1 MRNSNALFG
10 LALLLFAGFLFYLL
24 APVLTPFFLAT
35 LLAYLG
41 DPLVDRLQRW
51 RLSRTTAVVTVFC
64 GIFLFFALIV
74 LVVIPAIGGQID
86 RVVGK
91 LPNYGQWL
99 QQSALPRLAALFDI
113 TPGEFQ
119 IDDIIAAIKDN
130 LGSSATLLKNVLA
143 KVTGSAN
150 WIISFVS
157 YLVLVPV
164 ITFYMLRDWDA
175 MVAKTAEL
183 VPRKAIGT
191 VTLLVRRSDE
201 VLGGFLRGQLL
212 VMSGLGLIYAVGL
225 TALGLDMAIAIGIF
239 AGLVSFVPYLGLI
252 VGMALAGGMAL
263 LQFQDVSHLVGV
275 VAVFCIAQAIEGM
288 VLTPK
293 FVGDRIG
300 LHPVAVLFAV
310 LAGGQ
315 LFGFMG
321 VLLALP
327 AAAVINVFLG
337 YCKQHYLQSD
347 VYADDDPAPPED
359 PETEAAPELPP
370 PENPEP

>member
-99 QQSALPRLAALFDI
+99 QQSALPRLA
-113 TPGEFQ
+113 
-119 IDDIIAAIKDN
+119 DIIAAIKDN

-191 VTLLVRRSDE
+191 VTLLVRRSDD

-359 PETEAAPELPP
+359 PENEAAPELPP

>member
-1 MRNSNALFG
+1 
-10 LALLLFAGFLFYLL
+10 
-24 APVLTPFFLAT
+24 
-35 LLAYLG
+35 
-41 DPLVDRLQRW
+41 
-51 RLSRTTAVVTVFC
+51 
-64 GIFLFFALIV
+64 
-74 LVVIPAIGGQID
+74 
-86 RVVGK
+86 
-91 LPNYGQWL
+91 
-99 QQSALPRLAALFDI
+99 
-113 TPGEFQ
+113 
-119 IDDIIAAIKDN
+119 
-130 LGSSATLLKNVLA
+130 
-143 KVTGSAN
+143 
-150 WIISFVS
+150 
-157 YLVLVPV
+157 
-164 ITFYMLRDWDA
+164 
-175 MVAKTAEL
+175 
-183 VPRKAIGT
+183 
-191 VTLLVRRSDE
+191 
-201 VLGGFLRGQLL
+201 
-212 VMSGLGLIYAVGL
+212 
-225 TALGLDMAIAIGIF
+225 MAIAIGIF

-359 PETEAAPELPP
+359 PENEAAPELPP

>member
-1 MRNSNALFG
+1 MRNSNALFW

-64 GIFLFFALIV
+64 GIFLFCALIV

-212 VMSGLGLIYAVGL
+212 VMTGLGLIYAVGL

-252 VGMALAGGMAL
+252 VGITLAGGMAL

-275 VAVFCIAQAIEGM
+275 VVVFGIAQAIEGM

-337 YCKQHYLQSD
+337 YCKQHYLRSD
-347 VYADDDPAPPED
+347 VYADDTPQPPAAEEAAPEPPPSED
-359 PETEAAPELPP
+359 PET
-370 PENPEP
+370 

>member
-1 MRNSNALFG
+1 MRNSNALFW
-10 LALLLFAGFLFYLL
+10 LALLLAAGFLFYLL
-24 APVLTPFFLAT
+24 TPVLTPFFLAT

-51 RLSRTTAVVTVFC
+51 RLSRTLAVVTVFS
-64 GIFLFFALIV
+64 GIILFFALLV

-86 RVVGK
+86 RLVGK

-99 QQSALPRLAALFDI
+99 RETVLPQFAALFDI
-113 TPGEFQ
+113 TPGAFDM
-119 IDDIIAAIKDN
+119 DDIIAALKEN
-130 LGSSATLLKNVLA
+130 LGSSATLLKTVLA

-150 WIISFVS
+150 RIIAFVG

-164 ITFYMLRDWDA
+164 ITFYMLRDWNT
-175 MVAKTAEL
+175 MVAKVAEL
-183 VPRKAIGT
+183 IPRPALGT
-191 VTLLVRRSDE
+191 VTQLLRRSDE

-212 VMSGLGLIYAVGL
+212 VMTCLGIIYAIGL
-225 TALGLDMAIAIGIF
+225 TTLGLDMAIAIGLF

-252 VGMALAGGMAL
+252 VGILLAGGMAL
-263 LQFQDVSHLVGV
+263 LQYHDVAHLVGV
-275 VAVFCIAQAIEGM
+275 VVVFAIAQAIEGM

-337 YCKQHYLQSD
+337 HLKQHYLQSG
-347 VYADDDPAPPED
+347 VYGDTAPTTE
-359 PETEAAPELPP
+359 ETP
-370 PENPEP
+370 

>member
-1 MRNSNALFG
+1 M
-10 LALLLFAGFLFYLL
+10 
-24 APVLTPFFLAT
+24 
-35 LLAYLG
+35 
-41 DPLVDRLQRW
+41 
-51 RLSRTTAVVTVFC
+51 
-64 GIFLFFALIV
+64 
-74 LVVIPAIGGQID
+74 
-86 RVVGK
+86 
-91 LPNYGQWL
+91 
-99 QQSALPRLAALFDI
+99 
-113 TPGEFQ
+113 
-119 IDDIIAAIKDN
+119 
-130 LGSSATLLKNVLA
+130 
-143 KVTGSAN
+143 
-150 WIISFVS
+150 
-157 YLVLVPV
+157 
-164 ITFYMLRDWDA
+164 
-175 MVAKTAEL
+175 
-183 VPRKAIGT
+183 PRKAIGT

-275 VAVFCIAQAIEGM
+275 VAVFGIAQAIEGM

-359 PETEAAPELPP
+359 PENEAAPELPP
-370 PENPEP
+370 PENPGP

>member
-1 MRNSNALFG
+1 MRNSNALFW

-51 RLSRTTAVVTVFC
+51 HLSRTTAVVTVFC

-191 VTLLVRRSDE
+191 VTLLVRRSDA

-252 VGMALAGGMAL
+252 VGMAL

-275 VAVFCIAQAIEGM
+275 VAVFGIAQAIEGM

-359 PETEAAPELPP
+359 PENEAAPELPP
-370 PENPEP
+370 PENPGP

>member
-1 MRNSNALFG
+1 MRNSNTLFW

-24 APVLTPFFLAT
+24 TPVLTPFLLAT

-51 RLSRTTAVVTVFC
+51 RMSRTFAVATVFS
-64 GIFLFFALIV
+64 GIILLFSFVV
-74 LVVIPAIGGQID
+74 LVIIPAIGGQID

-99 QQSALPRLAALFDI
+99 RDTVLPQLAALFDI
-113 TPGEFQ
+113 TPGAFNM
-119 IDDIIAAIKDN
+119 DDIIATVRDN
-130 LGSSATLLKNVLA
+130 LGSSATLVKTVLA

-150 WIISFVS
+150 WIISFVG

-164 ITFYMLRDWDA
+164 ITFYMLRDWNA

-183 VPRKAIGT
+183 IPRRALGT
-191 VTLLVRRSDE
+191 VTQLVRRSDE

-212 VMSGLGLIYAVGL
+212 VMTALGIIYAIGL
-225 TALGLDMAIAIGIF
+225 TALGLDMAIAIGLF

-252 VGMALAGGMAL
+252 VGILLAGGMAL
-263 LQFQDVSHLVGV
+263 LQYHDFAHLFGV
-275 VAVFCIAQAIEGM
+275 VVVFAIAQGIEGM

-315 LFGFMG
+315 LFGFVG
-321 VLLALP
+321 ILLALP

-337 YCKQHYLQSD
+337 HLKQHYLQSG
-347 VYADDDPAPPED
+347 VYGDTDSPS
-359 PETEAAPELPP
+359 TE
-370 PENPEP
+370 ENPS

>member
-1 MRNSNALFG
+1 
-10 LALLLFAGFLFYLL
+10 
-24 APVLTPFFLAT
+24 
-35 LLAYLG
+35 
-41 DPLVDRLQRW
+41 
-51 RLSRTTAVVTVFC
+51 
-64 GIFLFFALIV
+64 
-74 LVVIPAIGGQID
+74 
-86 RVVGK
+86 
-91 LPNYGQWL
+91 
-99 QQSALPRLAALFDI
+99 
-113 TPGEFQ
+113 
-119 IDDIIAAIKDN
+119 
-130 LGSSATLLKNVLA
+130 
-143 KVTGSAN
+143 
-150 WIISFVS
+150 
-157 YLVLVPV
+157 
-164 ITFYMLRDWDA
+164 
-175 MVAKTAEL
+175 
-183 VPRKAIGT
+183 
-191 VTLLVRRSDE
+191 
-201 VLGGFLRGQLL
+201 
-212 VMSGLGLIYAVGL
+212 MSGLGLIYAVGL

-347 VYADDDPAPPED
+347 VYADDDLVPPED
-359 PETEAAPELPP
+359 PENEAAPELPP

>member
-1 MRNSNALFG
+1 MRNSNTLFW

-24 APVLTPFFLAT
+24 TPVLTPFLLAT

-51 RLSRTTAVVTVFC
+51 RMSRTFAVVTVFS
-64 GIFLFFALIV
+64 GIILLFSFVV
-74 LVVIPAIGGQID
+74 LVIIPAIGGQID

-99 QQSALPRLAALFDI
+99 RNTVLPQLAALFDI
-113 TPGEFQ
+113 TPGAFNM
-119 IDDIIAAIKDN
+119 DDIIATVRDN
-130 LGSSATLLKNVLA
+130 LGSSATLVKTVLA

-150 WIISFVS
+150 WIISFVG

-164 ITFYMLRDWDA
+164 ITFYMLRDWNA

-183 VPRKAIGT
+183 IPRRALGT
-191 VTLLVRRSDE
+191 VTQLVRRSDE

-212 VMSGLGLIYAVGL
+212 VMTALGIIYAIGL
-225 TALGLDMAIAIGIF
+225 TALGLDMAIAIGLF

-252 VGMALAGGMAL
+252 VGILLAGGMAL
-263 LQFQDVSHLVGV
+263 LQYHDFAHLFGV
-275 VAVFCIAQAIEGM
+275 VVVFAIAQGIEGM

-315 LFGFMG
+315 LFGFVG
-321 VLLALP
+321 ILLALP

-337 YCKQHYLQSD
+337 HLKQHYLQSS
-347 VYADDDPAPPED
+347 VYGDTASPS
-359 PETEAAPELPP
+359 TE
-370 PENPEP
+370 ENPS